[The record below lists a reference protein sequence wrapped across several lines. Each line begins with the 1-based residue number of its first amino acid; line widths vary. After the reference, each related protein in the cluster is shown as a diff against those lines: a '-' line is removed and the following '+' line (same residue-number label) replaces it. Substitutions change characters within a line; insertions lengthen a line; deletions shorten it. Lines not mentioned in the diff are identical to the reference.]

1 MAKQSGLSRDD
12 VELPVE
18 AASRRIEVGEVTLHA
33 VEAGPEDG
41 DLAVLLHGF
50 PECWYAW
57 ADYLRPLTEAGYRVV
72 ALDQRGYNLSD
83 RPSGVEWYSI
93 DELAGDV
100 VGVADALGHEKAHV
114 VGHDWGGA
122 VAWWTALHHP
132 ERVRSLTAMN
142 LPHPAVFARHLRRDP
157 AQQLRSWY
165 VLFFQLPKLP
175 ELVAPVGDWAVLE
188 RAMTGSALPG
198 TFSATDLDRYRAAW
212 SVPGAYGSMVD
223 WYRAVVR
230 ERPRPR
236 AETVEPP
243 TLVVGGAKTGS
254 SDRRWRA
261 RASRSART
269 ATSRRSTRR
278 PTGSTTRSR
287 SPSPARSSNTSTTR
301 GGRRT
306 TPPTKRGTGR
316 SERRGR
322 FPRCG
327 SIC

>member
-12 VELPVE
+12 VELSVE
-18 AASRRIEVGEVTLHA
+18 ATSRRIDAGEVTLHA

-41 DLAVLLHGF
+41 ELVVLLHGF

-57 ADYLRPLTEAGYRVV
+57 TDYLRPLTEAGYRVV

-122 VAWWTALHHP
+122 VAWWTALHHRD
-132 ERVRSLTAMN
+132 RVRSLTAMN
-142 LPHPAVFARHLRRDP
+142 LPHPAVLSRHLRRDP

-175 ELVAPVGDWAVLE
+175 ELLAPVGDWAVLE
-188 RAMTGSALPG
+188 RTMTGSALPG
-198 TFSATDLDRYRAAW
+198 TFSATDLDCYRAAW
-212 SVPGAYGSMVD
+212 SVSGAYGSMVD
-223 WYRAVVR
+223 WYRAVAR

-243 TLVVGGAKTGS
+243 TLVVWGSRDRFLRPKMARESLAFCEDGHLKTF
-254 SDRRWRA
+254 DEATHWVHHEEPVAVA
-261 RASRSART
+261 RALVEHLDDAWRT
-269 ATSRRSTRR
+269 PNNTPDEAGHR
-278 PTGSTTRSR
+278 PV
-287 SPSPARSSNTSTTR
+287 
-301 GGRRT
+301 
-306 TPPTKRGTGR
+306 
-316 SERRGR
+316 
-322 FPRCG
+322 
-327 SIC
+327 